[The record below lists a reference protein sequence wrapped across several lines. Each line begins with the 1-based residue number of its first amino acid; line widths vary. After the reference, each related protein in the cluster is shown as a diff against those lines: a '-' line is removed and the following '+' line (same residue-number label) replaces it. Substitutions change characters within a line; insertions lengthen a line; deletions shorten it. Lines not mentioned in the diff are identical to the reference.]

1 MQKTKLLLNIL
12 ALFLCIL
19 PAVSMAQGGGNVT
32 VSGIVTSADDKQPL
46 IGVNVISGATSG
58 VSTLAD
64 GTYRIT
70 VSAGTTLTFQYIGYK
85 PFEFTVPAGRSS
97 VTCDVALQGDSQ
109 TLDDVVVIAYG
120 VRKKGTIAGSVSTV
134 KAEKIE
140 DTPAAAFDQALQGQV
155 PGLTVLSDSGEPSE
169 AAAMAI
175 RGTNSIN
182 SGTAPLYILD
192 GVAISSRDFNT
203 INPSDIE
210 SLSVLKDASSTS
222 IYGARAA
229 NGVIV
234 ITTKRGRM
242 ADRAKINYRMQLGFS
257 QIAYGNWDLMNT
269 SERIQYEKELGLT
282 DGKNYN
288 VLAKTD
294 VNWLDE
300 VFSNA
305 ALLQNYEL
313 SVSGA
318 SEKTNYYVSGGYYS
332 QDGTAVGSSFERY
345 SIRANVEQRAA
356 KWLKLGTNTMMN
368 YQTIEKADDGEYTLT
383 TPISAAR
390 FMLPYWNPHR
400 ADGSLASVNDG
411 SWKGEGQNPLE
422 WLKNNPVD
430 YKKYKIIS
438 TVFAEATPIEG
449 LTLRSQF
456 GVDYSHSTGRG
467 ISYPSYAPNL
477 GSGTVQRNSSD
488 GMSLSV
494 TNTITYRFDIDNKHM
509 FTFLA
514 GQEGLDYRYEA
525 FSLQTKDQN
534 NDKLVNISSSPR
546 ATRWSD
552 TTDDNYAYLSFFGRA
567 EYSYSDRYYADFS
580 LRTDGSSRFGAS
592 NRWAGFWSVGF
603 MWNLRNEKF
612 MENSR
617 RWLTL
622 AQIAVSTGTSGNSEI
637 PNYEHL
643 ALVTGGQNYFGNA
656 GIAPTQP
663 GNEEL
668 SWEKL
673 WTTNVA
679 LHLGFWNRLN
689 LDVELYNKK
698 TTDML
703 MEVPESYA
711 DKGYGYHW
719 SNVGGM
725 VNRGVELSLSGAV
738 VASKDFLWSVNAN
751 VSYNRNKM
759 TKLYSEGLLDP
770 EFSTQTAQQWQ
781 AKVKADQCGIYSGS
795 PTTLDPS
802 TTAQQLSLPPLTSAT
817 NDEKVVKQPLYMYP
831 GRAFITDKCSD
842 PVAAIRLLDM
852 FYATEEDAVE
862 GFSGLTTFVGWEG
875 EHWEYTDDTKTAY
888 SWIDPITGF
897 SDINKTVSVN
907 MELPG
912 LLEFNAMPAG
922 SPLMEMKCEQVAE
935 MQAPYYN
942 IKNAY
947 PQNARFTAEESERG
961 NVIENDLY
969 TQVLM
974 MTTKFIVGDTDIESG
989 WEDYLASLEKIGL
1002 AELTEIKEAALARW
1016 NEAIQ

>member
-169 AAAMAI
+169 TAAMAI

-546 ATRWSD
+546 ATRWND

-603 MWNLRNEKF
+603 MWNLRNE
-612 MENSR
+612 
-617 RWLTL
+617 
-622 AQIAVSTGTSGNSEI
+622 
-637 PNYEHL
+637 
-643 ALVTGGQNYFGNA
+643 
-656 GIAPTQP
+656 
-663 GNEEL
+663 
-668 SWEKL
+668 
-673 WTTNVA
+673 
-679 LHLGFWNRLN
+679 
-689 LDVELYNKK
+689 
-698 TTDML
+698 
-703 MEVPESYA
+703 
-711 DKGYGYHW
+711 
-719 SNVGGM
+719 
-725 VNRGVELSLSGAV
+725 
-738 VASKDFLWSVNAN
+738 
-751 VSYNRNKM
+751 
-759 TKLYSEGLLDP
+759 
-770 EFSTQTAQQWQ
+770 
-781 AKVKADQCGIYSGS
+781 
-795 PTTLDPS
+795 
-802 TTAQQLSLPPLTSAT
+802 
-817 NDEKVVKQPLYMYP
+817 
-831 GRAFITDKCSD
+831 
-842 PVAAIRLLDM
+842 
-852 FYATEEDAVE
+852 
-862 GFSGLTTFVGWEG
+862 
-875 EHWEYTDDTKTAY
+875 
-888 SWIDPITGF
+888 
-897 SDINKTVSVN
+897 
-907 MELPG
+907 
-912 LLEFNAMPAG
+912 
-922 SPLMEMKCEQVAE
+922 
-935 MQAPYYN
+935 
-942 IKNAY
+942 
-947 PQNARFTAEESERG
+947 
-961 NVIENDLY
+961 
-969 TQVLM
+969 
-974 MTTKFIVGDTDIESG
+974 
-989 WEDYLASLEKIGL
+989 
-1002 AELTEIKEAALARW
+1002 
-1016 NEAIQ
+1016 

>member
-1 MQKTKLLLNIL
+1 M
-12 ALFLCIL
+12 
-19 PAVSMAQGGGNVT
+19 
-32 VSGIVTSADDKQPL
+32 
-46 IGVNVISGATSG
+46 
-58 VSTLAD
+58 
-64 GTYRIT
+64 
-70 VSAGTTLTFQYIGYK
+70 
-85 PFEFTVPAGRSS
+85 
-97 VTCDVALQGDSQ
+97 
-109 TLDDVVVIAYG
+109 VVIAYG

-751 VSYNRNKM
+751 VSYNKNKI
-759 TKLYSEGLLDP
+759 TELYNGVTEYEMSSD
-770 EFSTQTAQQWQ
+770 QHQ
-781 AKVKADQCGIYSGS
+781 AGCGTPRGRI
-795 PTTLDPS
+795 LH
-802 TTAQQLSLPPLTSAT
+802 
-817 NDEKVVKQPLYMYP
+817 QPLRRRQSRQRRRP
-831 GRAFITDKCSD
+831 VVHQAGRADHRTPRRGQGADRQELLRPVAGRLRHDADMEGAFALGAVRMGGRPLDDQQRPLFRRVERPLRLLQPVETPAQPLEETGRHHRHSAPRRLHRVRRPPAGGRFVPASEEPHAQLHLPAGVAAQD
-842 PVAAIRLLDM
+842 PVHRRRPDLR
-852 FYATEEDAVE
+852 
-862 GFSGLTTFVGWEG
+862 
-875 EHWEYTDDTKTAY
+875 
-888 SWIDPITGF
+888 
-897 SDINKTVSVN
+897 
-907 MELPG
+907 
-912 LLEFNAMPAG
+912 AG
-922 SPLMEMKCEQVAE
+922 PEPVYVHQIHGTR
-935 MQAPYYN
+935 P
-942 IKNAY
+942 
-947 PQNARFTAEESERG
+947 
-961 NVIENDLY
+961 
-969 TQVLM
+969 
-974 MTTKFIVGDTDIESG
+974 
-989 WEDYLASLEKIGL
+989 
-1002 AELTEIKEAALARW
+1002 
-1016 NEAIQ
+1016 

>member
-12 ALFLCIL
+12 AFFLCAL
-19 PAVSMAQGGGNVT
+19 PAIAVAQGGGNVT
-32 VSGIVTSADDKQPL
+32 VRGIVTSADDKQPL

-64 GTYRIT
+64 GSYSIS
-70 VSAGTTLTFQYIGYK
+70 VAAGSTLTFQYIGYK
-85 PFEFTVPAGRSS
+85 PATFTVPGGSASLTYNVS
-97 VTCDVALQGDSQ
+97 LESEAQA
-109 TLDDVVVIAYG
+109 LDDVVVIAYG

-134 KAEKIE
+134 KAEKVE
-140 DTPAAAFDQALQGQV
+140 NTPTAAFDQAIQGQV
-155 PGLTVLSDSGEPSE
+155 PGLTVLSNSGEPSTS
-169 AAAMAI
+169 ATMMI
-175 RGTNSIN
+175 RGMNSIN
-182 SGTAPLYILD
+182 SGTSPLYILD
-192 GVAISSRDFNT
+192 GVAIASSDFNT
-203 INPSDIE
+203 INPADIE
-210 SLSVLKDASSTS
+210 SISVLKDASSTS

-242 ADRAKINYRMQLGFS
+242 AERAKINYRMQLGFS

-300 VFSNA
+300 VFNDA

-318 SEKTNYYVSGGYYS
+318 TDKTNYYVSGGYYN
-332 QDGTAVGSSFERY
+332 QEGIAVGSAFERF
-345 SIRANVEQRAA
+345 SLRANVEQQAA

-546 ATRWSD
+546 ATRWND

-703 MEVPESYA
+703 MAFPTAPSLGYSSYYANVGDMSNKGIEVDLNFTPIRSKNVQWDINVNLTHLKNKIISLPPERRTKEVEGY
-711 DKGYGYHW
+711 YGYAG
-719 SNVGGM
+719 SSFFYGQGLPLYTFYM
-725 VNRGVELSLSGAV
+725 KKYAGVSEDGRSMWY
-738 VASKDFLWSVNAN
+738 KDVTDKDGKPTGERTTTTA
-751 VSYNRNKM
+751 
-759 TKLYSEGLLDP
+759 YSEGSDYLCGNAIPDLYGGFGTSVSFFGFDFGINFNYQIGGKIYDSGYAAAMSTPTSTGSIGVNWHKDILNAWTPENPNSNIPRMQYGDSNTTDTSDRFLIDASYLTLQNINFGYTLPSKFTQKFGVGKMRIYLACENVFYWSKRKGLDP
-770 EFSTQTAQQWQ
+770 RY
-781 AKVKADQCGIYSGS
+781 ADNTDNQGVLG
-795 PTTLDPS
+795 
-802 TTAQQLSLPPLTSAT
+802 TS
-817 NDEKVVKQPLYMYP
+817 N
-831 GRAFITDKCSD
+831 
-842 PVAAIRLLDM
+842 
-852 FYATEEDAVE
+852 YATYSPIRTI
-862 GFSGLTTFVGWEG
+862 SGG
-875 EHWEYTDDTKTAY
+875 
-888 SWIDPITGF
+888 
-897 SDINKTVSVN
+897 IN
-907 MELPG
+907 
-912 LLEFNAMPAG
+912 
-922 SPLMEMKCEQVAE
+922 
-935 MQAPYYN
+935 
-942 IKNAY
+942 
-947 PQNARFTAEESERG
+947 
-961 NVIENDLY
+961 
-969 TQVLM
+969 
-974 MTTKFIVGDTDIESG
+974 
-989 WEDYLASLEKIGL
+989 
-1002 AELTEIKEAALARW
+1002 
-1016 NEAIQ
+1016 IQF

>member
-1 MQKTKLLLNIL
+1 M
-12 ALFLCIL
+12 
-19 PAVSMAQGGGNVT
+19 M
-32 VSGIVTSADDKQPL
+32 
-46 IGVNVISGATSG
+46 
-58 VSTLAD
+58 
-64 GTYRIT
+64 
-70 VSAGTTLTFQYIGYK
+70 
-85 PFEFTVPAGRSS
+85 
-97 VTCDVALQGDSQ
+97 
-109 TLDDVVVIAYG
+109 
-120 VRKKGTIAGSVSTV
+120 
-134 KAEKIE
+134 
-140 DTPAAAFDQALQGQV
+140 
-155 PGLTVLSDSGEPSE
+155 
-169 AAAMAI
+169 I
-175 RGTNSIN
+175 RGMTSIN
-182 SGTAPLYILD
+182 SGTSPLYILD
-192 GVAISSRDFNT
+192 GVAIASSDFNT
-203 INPSDIE
+203 INPADIE
-210 SLSVLKDASSTS
+210 SISVLKDASSTS

-242 ADRAKINYRMQLGFS
+242 AERAKINYRMQLGFS
-257 QIAYGNWDLMNT
+257 QIAYGNWDLMDT
-269 SERIQYEKELGLT
+269 DERIRYEKEIGFT

-288 VLAKTD
+288 VLGKTN

-300 VFSNA
+300 VFNDA

-318 SEKTNYYVSGGYYS
+318 TDKTNYYVSGGYYN
-332 QDGTAVGSSFERY
+332 QEGIAVGSAFERF
-345 SIRANVEQRAA
+345 SLRANVEQQAA

-400 ADGSLASVNDG
+400 AGGSLASVNDG

-467 ISYPSYAPNL
+467 ISYPSYAPIL

-703 MEVPESYA
+703 MAFPTAPSLGYSSYYANVGDMSNKGIEVDLNFTPIRSKNVQWDINVNLTHLKNKIISLPPERRTKEVEGY
-711 DKGYGYHW
+711 YGYAG
-719 SNVGGM
+719 SSFFYGQGLPLYTFYM
-725 VNRGVELSLSGAV
+725 KKYAGVSEDGRSMWY
-738 VASKDFLWSVNAN
+738 KDVTDKDGKPTGERTTTTA
-751 VSYNRNKM
+751 
-759 TKLYSEGLLDP
+759 YSEGSDYLCGNAIPDLYGGFGTSVSFFGFDFGINFNYQIGGKIYDSGYAAAMSTPTSTGSIGVNWHKDILNAWTPENPNSNIPRMQYGDSNTTDTSDRFLIDASYLTLQNINFGYTLPSKFTQKFGVGKMRIHLACENVFYWSKRKGLDP
-770 EFSTQTAQQWQ
+770 R
-781 AKVKADQCGIYSGS
+781 
-795 PTTLDPS
+795 
-802 TTAQQLSLPPLTSAT
+802 LSL
-817 NDEKVVKQPLYMYP
+817 
-831 GRAFITDKCSD
+831 IH
-842 PVAAIRLLDM
+842 I
-852 FYATEEDAVE
+852 
-862 GFSGLTTFVGWEG
+862 
-875 EHWEYTDDTKTAY
+875 
-888 SWIDPITGF
+888 
-897 SDINKTVSVN
+897 
-907 MELPG
+907 
-912 LLEFNAMPAG
+912 
-922 SPLMEMKCEQVAE
+922 
-935 MQAPYYN
+935 
-942 IKNAY
+942 
-947 PQNARFTAEESERG
+947 
-961 NVIENDLY
+961 
-969 TQVLM
+969 
-974 MTTKFIVGDTDIESG
+974 
-989 WEDYLASLEKIGL
+989 
-1002 AELTEIKEAALARW
+1002 
-1016 NEAIQ
+1016 

>member
-1 MQKTKLLLNIL
+1 
-12 ALFLCIL
+12 
-19 PAVSMAQGGGNVT
+19 
-32 VSGIVTSADDKQPL
+32 
-46 IGVNVISGATSG
+46 
-58 VSTLAD
+58 
-64 GTYRIT
+64 
-70 VSAGTTLTFQYIGYK
+70 
-85 PFEFTVPAGRSS
+85 
-97 VTCDVALQGDSQ
+97 
-109 TLDDVVVIAYG
+109 
-120 VRKKGTIAGSVSTV
+120 
-134 KAEKIE
+134 
-140 DTPAAAFDQALQGQV
+140 
-155 PGLTVLSDSGEPSE
+155 
-169 AAAMAI
+169 
-175 RGTNSIN
+175 
-182 SGTAPLYILD
+182 
-192 GVAISSRDFNT
+192 
-203 INPSDIE
+203 
-210 SLSVLKDASSTS
+210 
-222 IYGARAA
+222 
-229 NGVIV
+229 
-234 ITTKRGRM
+234 
-242 ADRAKINYRMQLGFS
+242 
-257 QIAYGNWDLMNT
+257 
-269 SERIQYEKELGLT
+269 
-282 DGKNYN
+282 
-288 VLAKTD
+288 
-294 VNWLDE
+294 
-300 VFSNA
+300 
-305 ALLQNYEL
+305 
-313 SVSGA
+313 
-318 SEKTNYYVSGGYYS
+318 
-332 QDGTAVGSSFERY
+332 
-345 SIRANVEQRAA
+345 
-356 KWLKLGTNTMMN
+356 MMN

-400 ADGSLASVNDG
+400 AGGSLASVNDG

-711 DKGYGYHW
+711 TKATATTGATWAAW
-719 SNVGGM
+719 ST
-725 VNRGVELSLSGAV
+725 A
-738 VASKDFLWSVNAN
+738 ASS
-751 VSYNRNKM
+751 
-759 TKLYSEGLLDP
+759 
-770 EFSTQTAQQWQ
+770 
-781 AKVKADQCGIYSGS
+781 
-795 PTTLDPS
+795 
-802 TTAQQLSLPPLTSAT
+802 
-817 NDEKVVKQPLYMYP
+817 
-831 GRAFITDKCSD
+831 
-842 PVAAIRLLDM
+842 
-852 FYATEEDAVE
+852 
-862 GFSGLTTFVGWEG
+862 
-875 EHWEYTDDTKTAY
+875 
-888 SWIDPITGF
+888 
-897 SDINKTVSVN
+897 
-907 MELPG
+907 
-912 LLEFNAMPAG
+912 
-922 SPLMEMKCEQVAE
+922 
-935 MQAPYYN
+935 
-942 IKNAY
+942 
-947 PQNARFTAEESERG
+947 
-961 NVIENDLY
+961 
-969 TQVLM
+969 
-974 MTTKFIVGDTDIESG
+974 
-989 WEDYLASLEKIGL
+989 
-1002 AELTEIKEAALARW
+1002 
-1016 NEAIQ
+1016 